1 MHENPVS
8 IGWPGFIVTCDFQQD
23 RIQNSE
29 NKKTRKQENKKTR
42 KQERIQLYIWIAFNA
57 IVKAIPSFN
66 FIMDA
71 WWECPS
77 IQGIFPRWLFSVPHL
92 SLLASSNALFFWGEI
107 SHWYLLGTVNA
118 WQLFSP
124 ARVKKTVQNERIF
137 RKDKRKYGGGGWG
150 VTIHV
155 RDAVSG
161 FGAWRVLTKAS
172 RNTRKSCEGNG
183 EFCVKRVMLA
193 FFWVVPTREDLINYL
208 IWPPYRLFSP
218 PFCLKTNLLIESLS
232 TWFGRF

>member
-124 ARVKKTVQNERIF
+124 ARVKKNCTKWTNLPQRQTEIW
-137 RKDKRKYGGGGWG
+137 GWG
-150 VTIHV
+150 VRCNNSRSWCGERFWGVACSDESVTEHTEVV
-155 RDAVSG
+155 RG
-161 FGAWRVLTKAS
+161 KWRIL
-172 RNTRKSCEGNG
+172 C
-183 EFCVKRVMLA
+183 
-193 FFWVVPTREDLINYL
+193 
-208 IWPPYRLFSP
+208 
-218 PFCLKTNLLIESLS
+218 
-232 TWFGRF
+232 